1 MPYQTSYL
9 EDNEVTLIFPGY
21 SGLPVFCEIRLRLNN
36 FVTLQY

>member
-21 SGLPVFCEIRLRLNN
+21 SGLTVFLN
-36 FVTLQY
+36 TA